1 MTVVHDEPHEL
12 ALYRGPGYPLRR
24 RNAELETVPGFRHQP
39 LVRHLDGWKVEPVWS
54 RWRVIVLMDPDAFH
68 AISLFRDAGS
78 GAVDFWYIDIIGPA
92 RRRSFGFDFIEH
104 GLDLVVEP
112 DLSTWHWKDEDE
124 LEWNVRAGRYLRAE
138 ADALYAEGERAVER
152 LRREQARFDNWRSWQ
167 PDPAWAGAAMPE
179 GWDKP

>member
-1 MTVVHDEPHEL
+1 MTVIHDELHDL
-12 ALYRGPGYPLRR
+12 ALYRAPGYPLRR
-24 RNAELETVPGFRHQP
+24 RNAKLETVPGFRHQP

-68 AISLFRDAGS
+68 AVSLFRDAGS
-78 GAVDFWYIDIIGPA
+78 GALEFWYIDIIGPA

-104 GLDLVVEP
+104 GLDIVVEP

-124 LEWNVRAGRYLRAE
+124 LEWNVRASRYQRAE

-152 LRREQARFDNWRSWQ
+152 LQREQPRFDEWRSWQ
-167 PDPAWAGAAMPE
+167 PDPEWSVAAMPE